1 MLFDST
7 SPLHAIALTIHRI
20 TFDKRSANHCVT
32 SGLPITSEKSM
43 TDITRR
49 QMISTGMAGVVAAT
63 GAAAGSQANAATAVN
78 TVVPVP
84 ALITLPIVG
93 ETATFPVRRIYC
105 VGRNYLAHVRE
116 LNNNAAE
123 PPFFFQ
129 KQRDMI
135 VQGGGRMR
143 YPQLT
148 NDFQFETELVVALK
162 SGGLNI
168 EAEAANRHIYGYA
181 VGFDMTRRDRQ
192 NDMKKMQKPWE
203 IGKSFEDSAPC
214 GAITP
219 AARSGYLTQGRIKLV
234 VNEETRQNSDLDRM
248 IWNVQKIIA
257 ELSGQLELA
266 AGDLIYTGT
275 PEGVG
280 PVVRGDHMVGTIANL
295 QPLVI
300 DVV

>member
-1 MLFDST
+1 MID
-7 SPLHAIALTIHRI
+7 
-20 TFDKRSANHCVT
+20 V
-32 SGLPITSEKSM
+32 
-43 TDITRR
+43 TRR
-49 QMISTGMAGVVAAT
+49 HMVTTSVAGMIAAT
-63 GAAAGSQANAATAVN
+63 GAAAAGRAGEPATGS
-78 TVVPVP
+78 TVVPIP
-84 ALITLPIVG
+84 AVITLPVVG

-116 LNNNAAE
+116 LNNNTAE

-135 VQGGGRMR
+135 VRSGGKIR

-148 NDFQFETELVVALK
+148 EDFEFETELVVAMQ

-168 EAEAANRHIYGYA
+168 GADAANSHIYGYA

-192 NDMKKMQKPWE
+192 NEMKKMQKPWE

-219 AARSGYLTQGRIKLV
+219 AARSGYLSSGPIKLL
-234 VNEETRQNSDLDRM
+234 VNDKPRQSSDLDRM
-248 IWNVQKIIA
+248 IWNVQAIIV
-257 ELSGQLELA
+257 ELSRQAELA

-280 PVVRGDHMVGTIANL
+280 PVVRGDRMVGTIAGL
-295 QPLVI
+295 EPLII

>member
-1 MLFDST
+1 MID
-7 SPLHAIALTIHRI
+7 
-20 TFDKRSANHCVT
+20 V
-32 SGLPITSEKSM
+32 
-43 TDITRR
+43 TRR
-49 QMISTGMAGVVAAT
+49 HVVTTGMAGVVAAT
-63 GAAAGSQANAATAVN
+63 GAAAAGRTGESVSAD
-78 TVVPVP
+78 TVIPVP
-84 ALITLPIVG
+84 AVITLPIVG

-135 VQGGGRMR
+135 VRSGGKIR

-148 NDFQFETELVVALK
+148 EDFQFETELVVAMK
-162 SGGLNI
+162 SGGLDI
-168 EAEAANRHIYGYA
+168 KAEEANSHIYGYA

-192 NDMKKMQKPWE
+192 NEMKKMQKPWE

-219 AARSGYLTQGRIKLV
+219 AAKSGYLSSGSIRLD
-234 VNEETRQNSDLDRM
+234 VNGTPRQNSDLGRM
-248 IWNVQKIIA
+248 IWNVQAIVV
-257 ELSGQLELA
+257 ELSRQSELA

-280 PVVRGDHMVGTIANL
+280 PVVRGDHMAGTIAGL
-295 QPLVI
+295 QPLII